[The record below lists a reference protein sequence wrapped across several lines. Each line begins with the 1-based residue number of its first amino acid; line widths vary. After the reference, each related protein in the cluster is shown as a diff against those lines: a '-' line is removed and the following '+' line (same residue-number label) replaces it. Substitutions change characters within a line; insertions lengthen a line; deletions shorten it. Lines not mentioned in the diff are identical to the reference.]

1 MVKKR
6 QRVTIKDVAKEAG
19 VSPSTVSRVISNNPR
34 ISRKTTEN
42 VLAHMRRLGYH
53 PNAIARNLARNSS
66 RTIGLI
72 MPNRPGEALLNPF
85 FPEALRGIIKAATKS
100 SYDIL
105 LSSTP
110 PGADDLINVK
120 ELVSTA
126 KVDGILL
133 MTSKV
138 ENKSIQ
144 YLREMEF
151 PFSVIG
157 SPYEDSDDSNHV
169 DNDNMEASY
178 ELTTYLVKKGCRRF
192 ALITGGRFL
201 TVTEERIRGFKN
213 ALKDN
218 GIKEEDGVIF
228 VGEFNEE
235 TGKKYARRIMQS
247 GKEFDAVVATDDV
260 VAYGVVS
267 AFMEDGLRVPQD
279 IMVAGFNNSLLSRQC
294 TVPITSVEIHAD
306 LLGAQAVDVILENII
321 KGERQEKRIVP
332 HTIYK
337 RKSTFE

>member
-6 QRVTIKDVAKEAG
+6 QRVTIKDVAREAG

-42 VLAHMRRLGYH
+42 VILHMKRLGYQ

-72 MPNRPGEALLNPF
+72 MPDRPGEALLNPF
-85 FPEALRGIIKAATKS
+85 FPEALRGIIKAATKA

-105 LSSTP
+105 LSSTS
-110 PGADDLINVK
+110 PGSDDFRTVR

-133 MTSKV
+133 MTSKI
-138 ENKSIQ
+138 ENKSIE

-157 SPYEDSDDSNHV
+157 SPYKEADDSNHV
-169 DNDNMEASY
+169 DNDNMQASY
-178 ELTTYLVKKGCRRF
+178 ELTSYLLEKGCRRL

-201 TVTEERIRGFKN
+201 TVTEERIRGFKK
-213 ALKDN
+213 ALGDN
-218 GIKEEDGVIF
+218 GIDKDDGVIF

-235 TGKKYARRIMQS
+235 TGKKYASEIIQS
-247 GKEFDAVVATDDV
+247 GKDFDAVVATDDV

-267 AFMEDGLRVPQD
+267 AFMEDGLRVPED

-306 LLGAQAVDVILENII
+306 LLGAQAVNVILENIN
-321 KGERQEKRIVP
+321 KGEQQEKRIVP
-332 HTIYK
+332 HTILK

>member
-6 QRVTIKDVAKEAG
+6 HRITIKDVAKEAG

-34 ISRKTTEN
+34 ISRKTTEK
-42 VLAHMRRLGYH
+42 VLTHMTRLGYQ
-53 PNAIARNLARNSS
+53 PNAIARNLAKNSS

-72 MPNRPGEALLNPF
+72 MPDRPGEALLNPF
-85 FPEALRGIIKAATKS
+85 FPEALRGIIKAATQA

-110 PGADDLINVK
+110 PGTDDYNTVR

-126 KVDGILL
+126 KVDGVLL

-157 SPYEDSDDSNHV
+157 SPYEESDDSNHV
-169 DNDNMEASY
+169 DNDNEMASY
-178 ELTTYLVKKGCRRF
+178 ELTTYLVKKGCKRL

-201 TVTEERIRGFKN
+201 TVTEERIKGFKR
-213 ALKDN
+213 ALKES
-218 GIKEEDGVIF
+218 GLREEEGVIF
-228 VGEFNEE
+228 VGEFSEE
-235 TGKKYARRIMQS
+235 TGNKYAREIIQS
-247 GKEFDAVVATDDV
+247 GRKYDAVVATDDV

-267 AFMEDGLRVPQD
+267 AFVEGGLKVPED

-294 TVPITSVEIHAD
+294 TIPITSVEIHAD
-306 LLGAQAVDVILENII
+306 QLGAHAVDVILENIH
-321 KGERQEKRIVP
+321 KGEPQKKRKVP

-337 RKSTFE
+337 RKSTFD

>member
-1 MVKKR
+1 MVKKI
-6 QRVTIKDVAKEAG
+6 QRVTIKDVAREAG

-42 VLAHMRRLGYH
+42 VLLHMKRLGYH

-72 MPNRPGEALLNPF
+72 MPDRPGEALLNPF
-85 FPEALRGIIKAATKS
+85 FPEALRGIIKAATKA

-110 PGADDLINVK
+110 PGSDDYKTVRD
-120 ELVSTA
+120 LVSTA

-144 YLREMEF
+144 YLRDMEF

-157 SPYEDSDDSNHV
+157 SPFEDSDDSNHV
-169 DNDNMEASY
+169 DNDNLEASY
-178 ELTTYLVKKGCRRF
+178 ELTTYLINKGSRRI

-201 TVTEERIRGFKN
+201 TVTEERIRGFKR

-218 GIKEEDGVIF
+218 GIDQEDGVIF

-235 TGKKYARRIMQS
+235 TGKKYAREIIRS

-267 AFMEDGLRVPQD
+267 AFMEDGLRVPED

-306 LLGAQAVDVILENII
+306 LLGAQAVNVILENIH
-321 KGERQEKRIVP
+321 KGEGQKKRIVP
-332 HTIYK
+332 YTIYK
-337 RKSTFE
+337 RKSTFD

>member
-6 QRVTIKDVAKEAG
+6 QRVTIKDVAREAG

-42 VLAHMRRLGYH
+42 VLLHMKRLGYH

-72 MPNRPGEALLNPF
+72 MPDRPGEALLNPF
-85 FPEALRGIIKAATKS
+85 FPEALRGIIKAATKA

-110 PGADDLINVK
+110 PGSDDFRTVR

-133 MTSKV
+133 MTSKI
-138 ENKSIQ
+138 ENKSIE

-157 SPYEDSDDSNHV
+157 SPY
-169 DNDNMEASY
+169 
-178 ELTTYLVKKGCRRF
+178 C
-192 ALITGGRFL
+192 
-201 TVTEERIRGFKN
+201 
-213 ALKDN
+213 
-218 GIKEEDGVIF
+218 
-228 VGEFNEE
+228 
-235 TGKKYARRIMQS
+235 
-247 GKEFDAVVATDDV
+247 
-260 VAYGVVS
+260 
-267 AFMEDGLRVPQD
+267 
-279 IMVAGFNNSLLSRQC
+279 LLY
-294 TVPITSVEIHAD
+294 TSPSPRD
-306 LLGAQAVDVILENII
+306 
-321 KGERQEKRIVP
+321 
-332 HTIYK
+332 
-337 RKSTFE
+337 